1 MPRVVVMTDAE
12 VDDRC
17 SMVHFLLYSN
27 DMEVAAIIQSNSCY
41 QRHGWSSE
49 PWLAK
54 QLDAYEQV
62 YPNLKVHDPN
72 YPTPDYLRSVVF
84 IGDENPDHVQLDG
97 STTRHLLP
105 GTEPVIDPT
114 DWPDTPGS
122 DRIVELLTDDDPR
135 PVYLQAWGGMNTAA
149 KALQKIKAQYP
160 EKYEAA
166 CRKAVLYCIWYQ
178 DAGGPYIE
186 RNHPGVTILL
196 SHHFSGSWDYGTM
209 TSSDNVV
216 REYMHNG
223 KNPLGAC
230 YVQPLISEGDSPS
243 FLYSINNGLR
253 SYEDPTYGG
262 WGGRFYKVDGYEKV
276 YRDTGFGELRE
287 WLENCMHDFE
297 TRLSWCYTPRRE
309 DANHAPEV
317 TLNAQERA
325 VWEETCKM
333 GFPKYSWYG
342 FRYMDQHG
350 FVATYSG
357 CCAMDPAYFSHDFW
371 EKPGYEGYEADSLL
385 KANHIQ
391 QEGVIL
397 GFYDQEMC
405 EKMQLVSPADD
416 AGEGN
421 ADRATRNMGA
431 NNGQPRALALNTVF
445 PDVFFMIGDLIIK
458 SGEAKGQTL
467 QMHGVHDN
475 LAILS
480 TVCPASTIAKL
491 KVGDTVM
498 VDNSRALAALYMH
511 RHFIPGPEY
520 YAWNQFRDAQGNP
533 IPPQRPMLL
542 GPIFTQGAGGCLPTG
557 NINGKMILLESLWD
571 REAYPWQADWYRNNI
586 IKNKGQQFCDEN
598 FRIWFTD
605 RCTHG
610 GVDDATQV
618 INYMPIIQQA
628 LLDVADWAEK
638 GIEPSPTTT
647 YRVEDSQVII
657 PADATDRGGVQPS
670 VDLTIEGKKRYET
683 KVGQEVMVHVGPDV
697 LHSLRNI
704 DMAQVEA

>member
-1 MPRVVVMTDAE
+1 MKTQSGIYLTALLLAGALTSSCSRQAPEPLPYPNDGVLTPHQQEAVGHMPRVVVMTDAE

-54 QLDAYEQV
+54 
-62 YPNLKVHDPN
+62 
-72 YPTPDYLRSVVF
+72 
-84 IGDENPDHVQLDG
+84 QLDG

-230 YVQPLISEGDSPS
+230 YVQPFISEGDSPS

-262 WGGRFYKVDGYEKV
+262 WGGRFYKVDGYENV

-317 TLNAQERA
+317 TVEGPLDFTVHSGDTIHLRA
-325 VWEETCKM
+325 KVVDNDPINVDEMWKLYGDMWE
-333 GFPKYSWYG
+333 
-342 FRYMDQHG
+342 QHG
-350 FVATYSG
+350 LKKADVKRLAAEDPATAAARFGGTTSNWYQYFGGTYPGKVDLLFQPDGSLKVVAPKVNRTETFHIVLEASDKAVPRLATYRR
-357 CCAMDPAYFSHDFW
+357 F
-371 EKPGYEGYEADSLL
+371 
-385 KANHIQ
+385 
-391 QEGVIL
+391 
-397 GFYDQEMC
+397 
-405 EKMQLVSPADD
+405 
-416 AGEGN
+416 
-421 ADRATRNMGA
+421 
-431 NNGQPRALALNTVF
+431 
-445 PDVFFMIGDLIIK
+445 II
-458 SGEAKGQTL
+458 S
-467 QMHGVHDN
+467 V
-475 LAILS
+475 
-480 TVCPASTIAKL
+480 
-491 KVGDTVM
+491 
-498 VDNSRALAALYMH
+498 
-511 RHFIPGPEY
+511 
-520 YAWNQFRDAQGNP
+520 
-533 IPPQRPMLL
+533 
-542 GPIFTQGAGGCLPTG
+542 
-557 NINGKMILLESLWD
+557 
-571 REAYPWQADWYRNNI
+571 
-586 IKNKGQQFCDEN
+586 
-598 FRIWFTD
+598 
-605 RCTHG
+605 
-610 GVDDATQV
+610 
-618 INYMPIIQQA
+618 
-628 LLDVADWAEK
+628 
-638 GIEPSPTTT
+638 EP
-647 YRVEDSQVII
+647 
-657 PADATDRGGVQPS
+657 
-670 VDLTIEGKKRYET
+670 
-683 KVGQEVMVHVGPDV
+683 
-697 LHSLRNI
+697 
-704 DMAQVEA
+704 

>member
-1 MPRVVVMTDAE
+1 MLYGDFYYLCDIKKQLHFIYIMKTQSGIYLTALLLAGALTSSCSRQAPEPLPYPNDGVLAPHQQEAVGHMPRVVVMTDAE

-41 QRHGWSSE
+41 QRHGWSSQ

-262 WGGRFYKVDGYEKV
+262 WGGRFYKVDGYENV

-317 TLNAQERA
+317 TVEGSLDFTVHSGDTIHLRA
-325 VWEETCKM
+325 KVVDNDPINVDEMWKLYGDMWE
-333 GFPKYSWYG
+333 
-342 FRYMDQHG
+342 QHG
-350 FVATYSG
+350 LKKADVKRLAAEDPATAAARFGGTTSNWYQYFGGTYPGKVDLLFQPDGSLKVVAPKVNRTETFHIVLEASDKAVPRLATYRR
-357 CCAMDPAYFSHDFW
+357 FIITV
-371 EKPGYEGYEADSLL
+371 KP
-385 KANHIQ
+385 
-391 QEGVIL
+391 
-397 GFYDQEMC
+397 
-405 EKMQLVSPADD
+405 
-416 AGEGN
+416 
-421 ADRATRNMGA
+421 
-431 NNGQPRALALNTVF
+431 
-445 PDVFFMIGDLIIK
+445 
-458 SGEAKGQTL
+458 
-467 QMHGVHDN
+467 
-475 LAILS
+475 
-480 TVCPASTIAKL
+480 
-491 KVGDTVM
+491 
-498 VDNSRALAALYMH
+498 
-511 RHFIPGPEY
+511 
-520 YAWNQFRDAQGNP
+520 
-533 IPPQRPMLL
+533 
-542 GPIFTQGAGGCLPTG
+542 
-557 NINGKMILLESLWD
+557 
-571 REAYPWQADWYRNNI
+571 
-586 IKNKGQQFCDEN
+586 
-598 FRIWFTD
+598 
-605 RCTHG
+605 
-610 GVDDATQV
+610 
-618 INYMPIIQQA
+618 
-628 LLDVADWAEK
+628 
-638 GIEPSPTTT
+638 
-647 YRVEDSQVII
+647 
-657 PADATDRGGVQPS
+657 
-670 VDLTIEGKKRYET
+670 
-683 KVGQEVMVHVGPDV
+683 
-697 LHSLRNI
+697 
-704 DMAQVEA
+704 